1 MTATMARLNI
11 LVTITNYISTK
22 NNYLCQQKI
31 KWQAE
36 NINIGPCRIILDT
49 CLFFFNITWLLIR
62 LETTPL
68 LQASM
73 LQIPPTRKEMN
84 GKMKQYSV
92 ASFHCSVYAG
102 QRHIFS

>member
-36 NINIGPCRIILDT
+36 YINMGPGRII
-49 CLFFFNITWLLIR
+49 
-62 LETTPL
+62 
-68 LQASM
+68 
-73 LQIPPTRKEMN
+73 
-84 GKMKQYSV
+84 
-92 ASFHCSVYAG
+92 
-102 QRHIFS
+102 